1 MIIKKHNVKNI
12 VLLSLIF
19 FVVSFISVVYS
30 ALNTNMYIDG
40 NAILRVDSDIR
51 ITDLKLSNSTSG
63 GYEVYNSKY
72 AKDSITNGILLP
84 NNDSTITYVVKI
96 TNKGNQKYIIN
107 NIAIESSNNDNISF
121 ETNYSSDQVIEAN
134 SSKEIEITYKTK
146 LGSENKSD
154 IILKFSFAK
163 VFTITFDANNGTVSP
178 LNKTVI
184 ENSTYGDLPI
194 PTKTGYIFL
203 GWYTNKEFGEKIES
217 TTKVTIT
224 NNQTLYAKWE
234 NKDINVY
241 LYNGDYVF
249 DGTNYIDTGIYL
261 FSEEN
266 INKDFDISFEIKK
279 RDTTTNLSTM
289 ISVMDESDSPWPGIV
304 YRVKNGKEDQ
314 LGVNA
319 SSSVKT
325 ERNYQNSDINKVSI
339 KRVNNIAYISF
350 NDGFETK
357 LLDLSSMLSNPFDVP
372 ATFGASLDGNLNP
385 FRYFT
390 GTLSNMSIKL
400 SQTSKIIKYNSN
412 NGSGKINQQIVVG
425 SKTAKLIENT
435 YIKEDYGFVG
445 WNTKADGTGTSY
457 SNKDTIDLSSIDDSI
472 TLYAQWSDITYTV
485 KYDANGG
492 IGTMEDQLFTNGV
505 SQKLLDN
512 NFTKSGT
519 KFLIW
524 NTKSDGS
531 GTSYLDGQNVKNL
544 SNTNGEIVTLYAM
557 WGTSLEYLGN
567 NVFDGTNYI
576 NTGLP
581 LFSQKNIG
589 KNFIISFEIKEK
601 TYTEQFATILSAMNE
616 TGSPWPGIVYRQKD
630 INNDHLIVNASSS
643 VKTEKTY
650 SNKNVNKITLK
661 RINNIV
667 YISLNDGANTKILD
681 ISPML
686 GNPFDV
692 PLTFGASLD
701 GSGNPFRYFT
711 GTLSNIR
718 IYVFD

>member
-1 MIIKKHNVKNI
+1 MKMKRHNIKNI
-12 VLLSLIF
+12 ILLILIL
-19 FVVSFISVVYS
+19 FVVSFISITYA
-30 ALNTNMYIDG
+30 ALNSEMFIDG
-40 NAILRVDSDIR
+40 SAIVKADSDIR
-51 ITDLKLSNSTSG
+51 ITEIKLVSATNG
-63 GYEVYNSKY
+63 AYETYNSKY
-72 AKDSITNGILLP
+72 TKETITNGLVLP
-84 NNDSTITYVVKI
+84 NDDSTITYSVKI
-96 TNKGNQKYIIN
+96 TNKGNQKYVIKNII
-107 NIAIESSNNDNISF
+107 IDSSNNENISF
-121 ETNYSSDQVIEAN
+121 ETNYPENEIIDGN
-134 SSKEIEITYKTK
+134 STKEIELTYKTS
-146 LGSENKSD
+146 LGRENENN
-154 IILKFSFAK
+154 IILKFDFVKAYIVS
-163 VFTITFDANNGTVSP
+163 FDANGGSVDVS
-178 LNKTVI
+178 NKIVL
-184 ENSTYGDLPI
+184 ENDTYGDLPTPI
-194 PTKTGYIFL
+194 KDGSSFA
-203 GWYTNKEFGEKIES
+203 GWYTKKDGGEKIAS
-217 TTKVTIT
+217 DSIVTIL
-224 NNQTLYAKWE
+224 NDQTLYARWQ
-234 NKDINVY
+234 NSNNY
-241 LYNGDYVF
+241 YAYNGDYVF
-249 DGTNYIDTGIYL
+249 DGTNYIDTKMYL

-266 INKDFDISFEIKK
+266 ISKNFEIAFEIKRRVSK
-279 RDTTTNLSTM
+279 NQYPTM
-289 ISVMDESDSPWPGIV
+289 VSAMDETGSPWPGIV
-304 YRVKNGKEDQ
+304 YRVKSSTQDE
-314 LGVNA
+314 LAANA
-319 SSSVKT
+319 SNSTKT
-325 ERNYQNSDINKVSI
+325 NKMYQNADVNKVSI